1 MKGRSYL
8 YVICLFS
15 LLVIMPWQMSARRSI
30 EEHVAFLTSDSLAG
44 RAAGS
49 AGELAAA
56 NYIYATLQE
65 SGVTLLSPPGG
76 DDFYMALSEGDTL
89 HSRNIIGIVE
99 GYDSSLKNEYVV
111 IGAHIDHLGANI
123 LTVDGKSQQQV
134 YRGADDNASG
144 VAALLEI
151 AGKVANDAFLFRRS
165 VIFAFFGAQ
174 ERGMAGSWYFLNRLF
189 KDTSDIVMMINLDM
203 VGRSGGE
210 NDFRIY
216 TGLRNLELAAVIDD
230 VSASFPGLSPKVYPT
245 DCFASDHRSFYHKGI
260 PVALLTSGLHRDY
273 HTLRDTPD
281 KLDYGQIYQISN
293 YAYELAMSVAN
304 ADKRVSSGI
313 HSTTSDTQGG
323 YYSQSD
329 VDRPA
334 QFLHGTEAQF
344 LSRWVYP
351 YVKYPDSAVAAG
363 EQGKVIAEFI
373 IEEDGSVS
381 NVTITRGVTE
391 DIDNEVI
398 KVISAS
404 PKWKPARLQG
414 RNVRVKTSVAVEFRL
429 SKTYEFGIKK

>member
-8 YVICLFS
+8 YAICLFS

-65 SGVTLLSPPGG
+65 NGVTLLSPPGG

-111 IGAHIDHLGANI
+111 IGAHIDHLGANT

-174 ERGMAGSWYFLNRLF
+174 ERGMAGFLALQPLKRF
-189 KDTSDIVMMINLDM
+189 
-203 VGRSGGE
+203 GRPEEIAEVVRFLAGEESGFMHG
-210 NDFRIY
+210 
-216 TGLRNLELAAVIDD
+216 AV
-230 VSASFPGLSPKVYPT
+230 VT
-245 DCFASDHRSFYHKGI
+245 
-260 PVALLTSGLHRDY
+260 
-273 HTLRDTPD
+273 
-281 KLDYGQIYQISN
+281 
-293 YAYELAMSVAN
+293 
-304 ADKRVSSGI
+304 AD
-313 HSTTSDTQGG
+313 GG
-323 YYSQSD
+323 Y
-329 VDRPA
+329 
-334 QFLHGTEAQF
+334 
-344 LSRWVYP
+344 
-351 YVKYPDSAVAAG
+351 
-363 EQGKVIAEFI
+363 
-373 IEEDGSVS
+373 
-381 NVTITRGVTE
+381 TIV
-391 DIDNEVI
+391 
-398 KVISAS
+398 
-404 PKWKPARLQG
+404 
-414 RNVRVKTSVAVEFRL
+414 
-429 SKTYEFGIKK
+429 